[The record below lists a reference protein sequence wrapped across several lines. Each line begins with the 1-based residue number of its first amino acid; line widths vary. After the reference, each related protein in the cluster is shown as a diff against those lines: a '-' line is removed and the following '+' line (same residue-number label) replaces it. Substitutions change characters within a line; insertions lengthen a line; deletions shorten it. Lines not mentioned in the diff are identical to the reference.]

1 MYCSQLELSA
11 RRGVQ
16 KVLESLYKLLSGCKG
31 IIIARIEKYL
41 IVGNPHGKFCVNR
54 WKMCFERQAYSCNE
68 SPKSNTHESFN
79 ALKFADKQ
87 RKNKASISYSANLG
101 EGCTNFS
108 RSLHKLQLKFVQPSA
123 EC

>member
-1 MYCSQLELSA
+1 M
-11 RRGVQ
+11 Q

-41 IVGNPHGKFCVNR
+41 IVGNPHEKFSVNR

-68 SPKSNTHESFN
+68 SPKSNTYGSFN

-87 RKNKASISYSANLG
+87 REKIKPAFPTLQTTAKSVQTSAVV
-101 EGCTNFS
+101 CTNFS
-108 RSLHKLQLKFVQPSA
+108 
-123 EC
+123 

>member
-41 IVGNPHGKFCVNR
+41 IVGNPHGKFSINR
-54 WKMCFERQAYSCNE
+54 RKMCFEQQAYSCNE
-68 SPKSNTHESFN
+68 SPKSNTYGSFN
-79 ALKFADKQ
+79 VLKFPDKQ
-87 RKNKASISYSANLG
+87 RKNKASVSYSANLG
-101 EGCTNFS
+101 EVCTNFS
-108 RSLHKLQLKFVQPSA
+108 
-123 EC
+123 

>member
-11 RRGVQ
+11 RSDVQ

-41 IVGNPHGKFCVNR
+41 IVGNPHGKFSVNR

-68 SPKSNTHESFN
+68 SPKSNPHGSFN
-79 ALKFADKQ
+79 ALKFADNQ
-87 RKNKASISYSANLG
+87 RENKACAS
-101 EGCTNFS
+101 
-108 RSLHKLQLKFVQPSA
+108 
-123 EC
+123 